1 MGVHGLS
8 LLLADR
14 LVGVH
19 SSLNSPTLKATPTY
33 TSKILHDPVQG
44 ESAEPVTAKAFL
56 CAVRDLGWQ
65 YCQQECRGQPGGE
78 AAIARTKR
86 GPRCIWL
93 ERLSLRHVQDIQV
106 GTAEGGCTMEQNPG
120 DGLAGLLLGNS
131 LTMGCACPMSGWSFL
146 QAQHTVSPQTS
157 AERLEERKTGLQTEK
172 TGTHL
177 MGA

>member
-86 GPRCIWL
+86 GPREDQ
-93 ERLSLRHVQDIQV
+93 ERTKMHLV
-106 GTAEGGCTMEQNPG
+106 GEVKSE
-120 DGLAGLLLGNS
+120 
-131 LTMGCACPMSGWSFL
+131 ACPG
-146 QAQHTVSPQTS
+146 HPG
-157 AERLEERKTGLQTEK
+157 RHG
-172 TGTHL
+172 
-177 MGA
+177 

>member
-33 TSKILHDPVQG
+33 TSKFLHDPVQG

-78 AAIARTKR
+78 AAVARTKR

-106 GTAEGGCTMEQNPG
+106 GTAEGGCTMGAEPRRRP
-120 DGLAGLLLGNS
+120 S
-131 LTMGCACPMSGWSFL
+131 W
-146 QAQHTVSPQTS
+146 TS
-157 AERLEERKTGLQTEK
+157 AGKF
-172 TGTHL
+172 THNGVCL
-177 MGA
+177 SHE